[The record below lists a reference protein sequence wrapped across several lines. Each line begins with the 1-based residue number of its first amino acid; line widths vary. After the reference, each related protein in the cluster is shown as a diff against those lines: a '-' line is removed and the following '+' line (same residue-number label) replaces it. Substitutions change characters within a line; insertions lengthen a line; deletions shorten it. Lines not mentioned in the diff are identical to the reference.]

1 MSNAQAKR
9 QRAERWKD
17 IKGGMAFI
25 IPVLL
30 IRHPNYRLVSPWAHK
45 LLADLSTQY
54 SGFNNGYLCA
64 AWTLMKER
72 GWNSRTT
79 LAKACAELEHY
90 RLIERTQQGGR
101 NRPNLYA
108 FSWRRIDRREGRSL
122 DIPPTA
128 QPSDAW
134 NATVAP
140 FSYAPSPRRGLIK
153 KRQAQLVDSVCPP
166 DGLASTHKSTD
177 WGGSSPENTLS
188 CPLHGHLTIVTSS
201 TGPADRDCRSEGPP
215 APVGSIRREQHRILA
230 Q

>member
-1 MSNAQAKR
+1 MSKSLVKR
-9 QRAERWKD
+9 QRADRWND
-17 IKGGMAFI
+17 IKGGMAFV
-25 IPVLL
+25 IPVPL

-54 SGFNNGYLCA
+54 SGFNNGCLCA

-108 FSWRRIDRREGRSL
+108 FTWRRIDRREGRPL
-122 DIPPTA
+122 ELPPTA
-128 QPSDAW
+128 EPSNAWDA
-134 NATVAP
+134 VIAP
-140 FSYAPSPRRGLIK
+140 FSYSPSPRRGLVK
-153 KRQAQLVDSVCPP
+153 KRQAHLMDAVCSP
-166 DGLASTHKSTD
+166 DGLSGSDKSTD
-177 WGGSSPENTLS
+177 RASSVSKNTLP
-188 CPLHGHLTIVTSS
+188 CPPRGHLTIVTSS
-201 TGPADRDCRSEGPP
+201 RDLSERHSMTESPI
-215 APVGSIRREQHRILA
+215 AGSVPSHAHNRLVA